1 MKKRM
6 KRPISLSSLAVEF
19 DREADGRWI
28 AEVQELPG
36 VICYGANREDA
47 LAKAEALALRV
58 VADQLEIG
66 EKLSIPTSVAFSL
79 AWAIGQPQ
87 KVSEFL
93 PPYSGSVGRL
103 NAVVDLIS

>member
-1 MKKRM
+1 MSKGSKFT
-6 KRPISLSSLAVEF
+6 IELEQ
-19 DREADGRWI
+19 ETDGRWI

-79 AWAIGQPQ
+79 A
-87 KVSEFL
+87 
-93 PPYSGSVGRL
+93 
-103 NAVVDLIS
+103 

>member
-1 MKKRM
+1 MSKGSKFT
-6 KRPISLSSLAVEF
+6 IELEQ
-19 DREADGRWI
+19 ETDGRWI

-58 VADQLEIG
+58 VADQLAIG

-79 AWAIGQPQ
+79 A
-87 KVSEFL
+87 
-93 PPYSGSVGRL
+93 
-103 NAVVDLIS
+103 